1 MIEKLLALIDSY
13 YPLKKN
19 DVGEFATFDLNG
31 NNVIV
36 KSYLADGFGY
46 ISCMQGDTSM
56 FKMDT
61 LVINPVYKD
70 VDEFSYDRIIGFGS
84 DNIFLELFDMTINK
98 SKQSALIDKLNILL
112 KDYQDIPEQSHK
124 ANWYDSILLSTSI
137 DKKGD
142 ISLKKRFDDLAY
154 AYLDIYLSNSL
165 ETKTPD
171 LAFKQE
177 TIKNYCNN
185 LLKHGGPSTDA
196 FMKTKGKDFTE
207 KFYRKVLFRN
217 S

>member
-1 MIEKLLALIDSY
+1 MIDKLLALIDSY

-19 DVGEFATFDLNG
+19 DVGEFETFDLNG
-31 NNVIV
+31 MNITV
-36 KSYLADGFGY
+36 KSYLAVGLGY
-46 ISCMQGDTSM
+46 ISCMTGDSLM

-61 LVINPVYKD
+61 LVINPIYKD
-70 VDEFSYDRIIGFGS
+70 IDEFSYDRIIGFGS
-84 DNIFLELFDMTINK
+84 DNIFLELFDMTIDK
-98 SKQSALIDKLNILL
+98 SKQSSLIDKLNILL
-112 KDYQDIPEQSHK
+112 EGYQDIPEQSHK

-142 ISLKKRFDDLAY
+142 INLRKRFDDLAY
-154 AYLDIYLSNSL
+154 AYLNIYLSNSL

-171 LAFKQE
+171 LAIKQE